1 MLLKNKE
8 PQTIEIT
15 NISLQFLEN
24 VYIDKLE
31 DMVNKYNNTY
41 HRTIKMEFIDVKSSK
56 HIDFE
61 AESNDKGPKFK
72 TM

>member
-31 DMVNKYNNTY
+31 NIVHKYNN
-41 HRTIKMEFIDVKSSK
+41 
-56 HIDFE
+56 
-61 AESNDKGPKFK
+61 A
-72 TM
+72 